1 MATHLDS
8 SVTCKTATTGFIIRK
23 DTAWTAR
30 MTNFGETYHHTNQG
44 KNSMDCDITLEMIDA
59 YLLEACKT
67 AEYCA
72 MTHREGVVAP
82 YRRAVVDPYVGGPL
96 SCTIERKLC
105 PLVESELYLFMKR
118 SP

>member
-1 MATHLDS
+1 
-8 SVTCKTATTGFIIRK
+8 
-23 DTAWTAR
+23 

-72 MTHREGVVAP
+72 TNVSGDVTEYIVRIGERV
-82 YRRAVVDPYVGGPL
+82 YVFIIP
-96 SCTIERKLC
+96 E
-105 PLVESELYLFMKR
+105 
-118 SP
+118 